1 MHIFPMGA
9 GLIAGLLAVVLATA
23 TLSGVF
29 GMAGGLALMGA
40 LTLVLPV
47 SAAMVTHGAVQLVS
61 NGWRAVLHRAH
72 VRWRI
77 VALYAIGSLSAA
89 LILAAVSYAPSKA
102 LMFLLLGLVPVIVWL
117 PKGWIEADAARP
129 THAIASGVVVSGLN
143 IVAGVSGPL
152 LDIFFVRTGLSRHQ
166 IVATK
171 AATQV
176 LAHIAK
182 IVFYGAPF
190 LTLGATGMPP
200 WWFFVLAFPLAM
212 LGAEIGGRILDRMTD
227 KSFLNYT
234 KWIVTGIGAF
244 YLIQAAQLFLADR

>member
-1 MHIFPMGA
+1 MG
-9 GLIAGLLAVVLATA
+9 GGMIAFLLALVLGTA

-29 GMAGGLALMGA
+29 GMAGGLILMGGLA
-40 LTLVLPV
+40 LVMPV

-61 NGWRAVLHRAH
+61 NGWRAVIHRAH

-77 VALYAIGSLSAA
+77 VGLYAIGSGAAA
-89 LILAAVSYAPSKA
+89 LALAALSYAPSKA
-102 LMFLLLGLVPVIVWL
+102 WMYLLLGLVPGIVWL
-117 PKGWIEADAARP
+117 PKGWIDVDAAKAP
-129 THAIASGVVVSGLN
+129 HAVASGVLVTGLN

-152 LDIFFVRTGLSRHQ
+152 LDVFFVRTGLARHQ

-176 LAHIAK
+176 MAHIAK

-190 LTLGATGMPP
+190 VEFGAAPGMPP
-200 WWFFVLAFPLAM
+200 WWFFALAFPLAM

-227 KSFLNYT
+227 KTFLNYT
-234 KWIVTGIGAF
+234 KWIVTGIGAL
-244 YLIQAAQLFLADR
+244 YIVRALQLFTFGGAS